1 MSVSFQIPC
10 PGMNCANYHPL
21 TFEEVVELLKQ
32 TQDYAKKDDWATV
45 NSIHAR
51 IDQGIKGMQCPKTR
65 GDAVSE
71 KQDAIGCIFVK
82 DFDKRNA
89 SPERIRELAQEIYS
103 LMS

>member
-10 PGMNCANYHPL
+10 PGMNCADYHPL
-21 TFEEVVELLKQ
+21 TFEEVVDLLKQ

-45 NSIHAR
+45 NSIHGR
-51 IDQGIKGMQCPKTR
+51 IDQGIKGMWCPKDIE
-65 GDAVSE
+65 GDVSDR
-71 KQDAIGCIFVK
+71 QYAIGCIFVK